1 MKKYKIKLNGKL
13 YEVEVEEIF
22 DSEDSND
29 APVETQKQ
37 REVSVASDT
46 KSEDILAPLSGNIL
60 DIKVNNGQRV
70 KAGEVLLTLEAMKL
84 ENEVV
89 APKDGIIENIITQK
103 GSSVNTG
110 DRLIVMK

>member
-22 DSEDSND
+22 ESEDSND
-29 APVETQKQ
+29 KPIETQKH
-37 REVSVASDT
+37 RELSVASDV

-60 DIKVNNGQRV
+60 GIEVKNGQHVR
-70 KAGEVLLTLEAMKL
+70 AGEVLLILEAMKL

-89 APKDGIIENIITQK
+89 APKDGIIENIIIQK
-103 GSSVNTG
+103 GTSVNVG

>member
-22 DSEDSND
+22 DSNDSKD

-37 REVSVASDT
+37 REISVAADA
-46 KSEDILAPLSGNIL
+46 KCEDILAPLSGNIL
-60 DIKVNNGQRV
+60 DIKVNIGQHV
-70 KAGEVLLTLEAMKL
+70 KEGEILLILEAMKL

-89 APKDGIIENIITQK
+89 ATKDGIIENIITQK
-103 GSSVNTG
+103 GVSVNVG